1 MQSPIPTH
9 SLDEG
14 QSHYM
19 MSCYI
24 TLMNGICAVYIPS
37 APPSNLLGIKSV
49 AYLDGWN
56 VRAHASIFSL
66 FLNEGQIL

>member
-14 QSHYM
+14 QGYYM

-24 TLMNGICAVYIPS
+24 TLMNGIRAMYIPS
-37 APPSNLLGIKSV
+37 ASPSTLLGIKSI

-56 VRAHASIFSL
+56 VRAHASIFS
-66 FLNEGQIL
+66 FFK